1 VRKIQIGQSALG
13 IQLKDG
19 ILTADLSKLVL
30 YQGSGHGKLTVDGS
44 GAVPGID
51 ASFNLAGVQIEPL
64 LRDAAGFDRVTGNGA
79 FDITVAGHGRSERE
93 LVGALNGKGDLN
105 LANGVVKGLNLGDML
120 KNVTSAFGGS
130 GGGGQ
135 TDFAKLS
142 GTYTIT
148 NGMLKN
154 SDLDLESPL
163 LHVTGAGT
171 ADLPHRTVDY
181 RVTPLNAKVGG
192 VSLVGV
198 AVVIA
203 GPWDNLS
210 YRPDLTSGV
219 AQGAGKLLQDVV
231 PGTAG
236 AASKAGAIP
245 GNVLNGLFG
254 SKK

>member
-1 VRKIQIGQSALG
+1 
-13 IQLKDG
+13 
-19 ILTADLSKLVL
+19 
-30 YQGSGHGKLTVDGS
+30 
-44 GAVPGID
+44 
-51 ASFNLAGVQIEPL
+51 
-64 LRDAAGFDRVTGNGA
+64 VT
-79 FDITVAGHGRSERE
+79 GHGRSQRE

-105 LANGVVKGLNLGDML
+105 LSNGVVKGLNLGDML
-120 KNVTSAFGGS
+120 RNVTTAFGGAS
-130 GGGGQ
+130 GGASGQ
-135 TDFAKLS
+135 TEFAKLS

-148 NGMLKN
+148 NGTLKN

-181 RVTPLNAKVGG
+181 RVTPLNAKVAN

-198 AVVIA
+198 AVVIQ
-203 GPWDNLS
+203 GPWDSLS

-231 PGTAG
+231 PGSV
-236 AASKAGAIP
+236 SKPGAIP